1 MAARAFAG
9 SAAGAAAANAV
20 GNAYSSSSVAG
31 GEDIIKLPF
40 KISSFLSS
48 GLCSRSHRP

>member
-1 MAARAFAG
+1 MAAKAFAG

-31 GEDIIKLPF
+31 GEDIIKLSL
-40 KISSFLSS
+40 KISSFLSNR
-48 GLCSRSHRP
+48 LCSRSHKP